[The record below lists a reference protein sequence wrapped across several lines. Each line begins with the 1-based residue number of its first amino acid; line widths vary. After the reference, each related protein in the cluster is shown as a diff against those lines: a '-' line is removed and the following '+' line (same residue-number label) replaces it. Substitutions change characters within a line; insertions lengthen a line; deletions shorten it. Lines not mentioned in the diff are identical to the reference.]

1 MPSPF
6 PGTSIDA
13 YTTFTM
19 VDVATGTRLYG
30 YAGNTGYSVTSDTR
44 TTLTRTLAKGTTVL
58 RFTWVNQTLDG
69 IQIPADLALIPVRET
84 CVAVL
89 SVFAK

>member
-1 MPSPF
+1 
-6 PGTSIDA
+6 
-13 YTTFTM
+13 M
-19 VDVATGTRLYG
+19 VDAATGTQLYG
-30 YAGNTGYSVTSDTR
+30 HAGNAGYSVTSYTQ
-44 TTLTRTLAKGTTVL
+44 TTLTRTLAEGGTTVL

>member
-1 MPSPF
+1 
-6 PGTSIDA
+6 
-13 YTTFTM
+13 M
-19 VDVATGTRLYG
+19 VDAATGTQLYG
-30 YAGNTGYSVTSDTR
+30 HAGNTGYSVTSYTQ

-69 IQIPADLALIPVRET
+69 IQIPADLALIPVHET